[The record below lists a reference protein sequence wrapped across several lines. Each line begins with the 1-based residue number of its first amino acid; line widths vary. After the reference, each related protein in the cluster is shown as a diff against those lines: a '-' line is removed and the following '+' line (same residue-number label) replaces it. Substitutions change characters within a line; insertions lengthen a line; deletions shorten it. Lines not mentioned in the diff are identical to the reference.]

1 MGRENPICTCSHLRL
16 SSSLNEIVLACYS
29 ALELTRQGL
38 PTISRS
44 PSEED
49 CPRKLAFLALHAVS
63 ELDGF
68 GFHDVLI

>member
-1 MGRENPICTCSHLRL
+1 MK
-16 SSSLNEIVLACYS
+16 SSWPATVPWNSLAKDYLLFLA
-29 ALELTRQGL
+29 L
-38 PTISRS
+38 